1 MADKI
6 RLGILG
12 ANIHRGWAP
21 RSHLPAIVASP
32 EFELIAVCKT
42 RMESVEESRE
52 KFRARLAF
60 EDYHEMLAHPEH
72 VYAEWP
78 LIYNSNG
85 SSTSSGRAEPAASP
99 LMVSLLNQ
107 HFEMASTDSRE

>member
-1 MADKI
+1 MSSCCGDLPK
-6 RLGILG
+6 
-12 ANIHRGWAP
+12 P
-21 RSHLPAIVASP
+21 RSS
-32 EFELIAVCKT
+32 
-42 RMESVEESRE
+42 ESAEEARE

-60 EDYHEMLAHPEH
+60 DDYHEMLAHPEH

-107 HFEMASTDSRE
+107 HFEMASSDSRMKDLRT